1 MFRTEAHLLFF
12 AAEQTDFLF
21 YADALFGE
29 FRTYLASDILYV
41 GIDHRDA
48 YGLSRPVVARLV
60 EFVAYERVLES
71 HVAGPEQ
78 FDALPDTGV
87 AIPDA
92 VHEGK
97 VPAYG
102 HQHRGVEAYVAVA
115 AVVPFAHGT
124 PGLWHPGSGYVH
136 RYGLDC
142 QYVGFARP
150 GDGSDVYPFL
160 AEHASYGAE
169 QVSVDPDLGPVVDT
183 VQLQPNSAS
192 LVVCRDIEPAA
203 PPGGVEVAPHDCD
216 VRYAS
221 VIETVVESV
230 VWFREQFVVNHSV
243 EYSSGYYRLHPSAV
257 VVA

>member
-1 MFRTEAHLLFF
+1 MA
-12 AAEQTDFLF
+12 
-21 YADALFGE
+21 
-29 FRTYLASDILYV
+29 
-41 GIDHRDA
+41 
-48 YGLSRPVVARLV
+48 
-60 EFVAYERVLES
+60 
-71 HVAGPEQ
+71 
-78 FDALPDTGV
+78 
-87 AIPDA
+87 
-92 VHEGK
+92 
-97 VPAYG
+97 
-102 HQHRGVEAYVAVA
+102 
-115 AVVPFAHGT
+115 FAHGT

-192 LVVCRDIEPAA
+192 VPIRGNRKSAS